1 MNTKKLAFAAAVAAC
16 FALLAACGGSASKD
30 AAGTLMEA
38 KPAAATEAPAAGA
51 GANVA
56 AEGDAT
62 VKSGEAA
69 NGAAASKP
77 GWSLTTT
84 VWPAY
89 RLISVAHIAAPCISG
104 ATAKYTSGGPD
115 CTSGARSSGAATG
128 GRRK

>member
-1 MNTKKLAFAAAVAAC
+1 MAGVRFKFAQRSDGSLRRGEEDLMNTKKLAFAAAVAAC

-77 GWSLTTT
+77 GCIYPMVKTDAEKL
-84 VWPAY
+84 PADTKVC
-89 RLISVAHIAAPCISG
+89 R
-104 ATAKYTSGGPD
+104 
-115 CTSGARSSGAATG
+115 
-128 GRRK
+128 